1 MYMIENFG
9 GWILDT
15 RRGFLFGVAVVLLSG
30 WVVWKMF
37 VGSVVILSEKDYECT
52 LPAPD
57 GLGTKCV
64 EYHAKRGK

>member
-9 GWILDT
+9 QWILDT

-30 WVVWKMF
+30 WIVWKM
-37 VGSVVILSEKDYECT
+37 VYGTVTLLSSREFEC
-52 LPAPD
+52 AMAVPD

-64 EYHAKRGK
+64 EYHLKRGK